1 MSEPLT
7 RRELLTFWRTFDAG
21 PARPPQPARSF
32 LPAYLRPPGAV
43 DEGRFASV
51 CERCHKCQE
60 ACPHDVILPLGPA
73 YGRDEGTPAILPRGG
88 ACRLCDDLP
97 CAVACPSGALRPIPI
112 TAVRMGTARLNP
124 AACLAVRGQPCDDC
138 VKECPLG
145 DRAIRWS
152 GDRPEIVE
160 EGCTGCGMC
169 VHICPADPPALRIDG
184 PPAFE

>member
-1 MSEPLT
+1 MAESLT
-7 RRELLTFWRTFDAG
+7 RRDLFTFWRTFAG
-21 PARPPQPARSF
+21 EPAPPPQPARNL
-32 LPAYLRPPGAV
+32 LPDYLRPPGAV
-43 DEGRFASV
+43 DEAEFASV

-73 YGRDEGTPAILPRGG
+73 YGKDEGTPAILPRGG
-88 ACRLCDDLP
+88 PCRLCDDLP
-97 CAVACPSGALRPIPI
+97 CAVACPSGALKPIPI

-124 AACLAVRGQPCDDC
+124 AACWAVQGQPCDYC

-145 DRAIRWS
+145 DRAIRWN

-169 VHICPADPPALRIDG
+169 VYICTADPPALRIEG
-184 PPAFE
+184 PDRTT